1 MAIAHTAS
9 ADNENDRY
17 AASIRIGDSCMRVYQ
32 VTRALTYYRKA
43 LADHPTAALRMKIAN
58 GYYLQ
63 HNYAKCVSMMEGI
76 ALDSLDHDTMCHLFR
91 ACKELGLRKAGGRV
105 RRGRHRPLAYGRRD
119 GGRAGS

>member
-1 MAIAHTAS
+1 MKRFLVFLLALMAIAHTAS
-9 ADNENDRY
+9 ADNENGRY
-17 AASIRIGDSCMRVYQ
+17 AASIRLGDSCMAVYQ

-76 ALDSLDHDTMCHLFR
+76 ALDSLDHDTMWHL
-91 ACKELGLRKAGGRV
+91 V
-105 RRGRHRPLAYGRRD
+105 
-119 GGRAGS
+119 